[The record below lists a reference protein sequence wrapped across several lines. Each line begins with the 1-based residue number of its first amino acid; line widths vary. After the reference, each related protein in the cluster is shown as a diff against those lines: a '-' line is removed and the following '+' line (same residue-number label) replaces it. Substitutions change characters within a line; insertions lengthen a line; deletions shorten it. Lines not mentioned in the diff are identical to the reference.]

1 MEKNFDNNNENCLEF
16 LTRQNTMTVTFCSH
30 KWINKIKKY
39 ANSHPDDVK
48 IIATNA
54 DGSICAHVPTKWLKV
69 SPPRKVNLTDEQLLE
84 RAERMRSYHASKT

>member
-16 LTRQNTMTVTFCSH
+16 LTRQKTMTVTFCSQ

-48 IIATNA
+48 ILATNA
-54 DGSICAHVPTKWLKV
+54 DGSICAHVPIKWLKI
-69 SPPRKVNLTDEQLLE
+69 SPPRKDTLTDEQRRE
-84 RAERMRSYHASKT
+84 RSEMFKRNCLSKT